1 MERYESKHVQ
11 ILHPARAVYGVLA
24 DFNHLTP
31 VVGDKV
37 EGWCA
42 TEDTCSFKVQGF
54 TVNLQMIEKVEHKLI
69 KVTGADGSPMDFTFW
84 LQLVSAAE
92 TGGRRRPDCRKD
104 RRRVQQFPCG
114 HNDTEIKLIAHSATG
129 QKQADTGNLRSVA
142 FPTAA
147 NTIKP

>member
-1 MERYESKHVQ
+1 M
-11 ILHPARAVYGVLA
+11 LA

-69 KVTGADGSPMDFTFW
+69 KVTA
-84 LQLVSAAE
+84 
-92 TGGRRRPDCRKD
+92 
-104 RRRVQQFPCG
+104 
-114 HNDTEIKLIAHSATG
+114 
-129 QKQADTGNLRSVA
+129 
-142 FPTAA
+142 PTARRW
-147 NTIKP
+147 TLPFGSSW

>member
-42 TEDTCSFKVQGF
+42 TENTCSFKVPR
-54 TVNLQMIEKVEHKLI
+54 
-69 KVTGADGSPMDFTFW
+69 D
-84 LQLVSAAE
+84 
-92 TGGRRRPDCRKD
+92 
-104 RRRVQQFPCG
+104 
-114 HNDTEIKLIAHSATG
+114 
-129 QKQADTGNLRSVA
+129 LRS
-142 FPTAA
+142 TCR
-147 NTIKP
+147 

>member
-69 KVTGADGSPMDFTFW
+69 KVTGADGSPMELAGAVD
-84 LQLVSAAE
+84 QIAE
-92 TGGRRRPDCRKD
+92 KIAEGFNS
-104 RRRVQQFPCG
+104 FPAG
-114 HNDTEIKLIAHSATG
+114 T
-129 QKQADTGNLRSVA
+129 
-142 FPTAA
+142 
-147 NTIKP
+147 TIPK

>member
-1 MERYESKHVQ
+1 M
-11 ILHPARAVYGVLA
+11 
-24 DFNHLTP
+24 
-31 VVGDKV
+31 VGDKV

-92 TGGRRRPDCRKD
+92 TDTRMRIVLDVKLPMMMKMMVGKKLAGAVDQIAEKIAEGFNS
-104 RRRVQQFPCG
+104 FPAG
-114 HNDTEIKLIAHSATG
+114 TTMPK
-129 QKQADTGNLRSVA
+129 
-142 FPTAA
+142 
-147 NTIKP
+147 

>member
-31 VVGDKV
+31 
-37 EGWCA
+37 WWA
-42 TEDTCSFKVQGF
+42 TRSKDGAPPRTPARSRCQGF

-92 TGGRRRPDCRKD
+92 TDTRMRIVLDVELPMMMKMMVGKKLAGAVDQIAEKIAEGFNS
-104 RRRVQQFPCG
+104 FPAG
-114 HNDTEIKLIAHSATG
+114 T
-129 QKQADTGNLRSVA
+129 
-142 FPTAA
+142 
-147 NTIKP
+147 TIPK